1 MIATQPPPF
10 DEAAQL
16 RAMQVAVA
24 CGKPNARVEGLAVI
38 HAVLAS
44 VHFEKQKDVVNAYQ
58 VSAPRFREWQK
69 LIAANQEAVQ
79 RLTQQTVPLATTL
92 QRRRATVHPSRLGFW

>member
-1 MIATQPPPF
+1 MMIATQPPPF

-44 VHFEKQKDVVNAYQ
+44 MHFQKQKDVVNAYQ
-58 VSAPRFREWQK
+58 VSAPRFREW
-69 LIAANQEAVQ
+69 
-79 RLTQQTVPLATTL
+79 
-92 QRRRATVHPSRLGFW
+92 